1 MSLTAEQHRAL
12 SVLRGA
18 GPSGTSQALL
28 MSYGF
33 SVSMIAGLANRGLAT
48 LGREKVR
55 AGDRSVKV
63 AKVWITAVGSEALA
77 AEERFT
83 LPSGRIRAMK
93 GRYGVSFE
101 GIPPRESGPARN
113 LPGPTQCGNEL
124 G

>member
-63 AKVWITAVGSEALA
+63 NKVWITAVGSEALA

-113 LPGPTQCGNEL
+113 LPRPTQ
-124 G
+124 

>member
-12 SVLRGA
+12 AVLRGA

-48 LGREKVR
+48 LGREKVQ

-63 AKVWITAVGSEALA
+63 AKVWITAVGSDALA
-77 AEERFT
+77 AEERFN
-83 LPSGRIRAMK
+83 
-93 GRYGVSFE
+93 GVSFE